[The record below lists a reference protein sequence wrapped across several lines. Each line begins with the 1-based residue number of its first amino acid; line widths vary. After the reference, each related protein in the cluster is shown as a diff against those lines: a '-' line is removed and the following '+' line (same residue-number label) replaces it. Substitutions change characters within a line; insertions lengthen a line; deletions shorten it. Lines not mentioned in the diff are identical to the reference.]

1 MAHDEGAWGPSRP
14 EELGSARAAPQ
25 PRPRVGIG
33 SESEARQ
40 MGFRLDTPKRFRV
53 TPDSLPLL
61 QRGSTAASR
70 RLGPCDPGH
79 RRRVTE
85 RVIWFLRAA
94 KPLRQAGSAGTAAAC
109 GSSLGFARI
118 SAGYTKILASMT
130 SWRAPSARRDGGRGA
145 SPRRL
150 RRRVCLRLDD
160 QR

>member
-1 MAHDEGAWGPSRP
+1 MMKAPGALLAQKSLVAP
-14 EELGSARAAPQ
+14 ELHRS
-25 PRPRVGIG
+25 RVGIG

-94 KPLRQAGSAGTAAAC
+94 KPLRQAGSAGTAA
-109 GSSLGFARI
+109 
-118 SAGYTKILASMT
+118 
-130 SWRAPSARRDGGRGA
+130 GA
-145 SPRRL
+145 
-150 RRRVCLRLDD
+150 V
-160 QR
+160 

>member
-1 MAHDEGAWGPSRP
+1 MMKAPGALLAQKSLVAP
-14 EELGSARAAPQ
+14 ELHRS
-25 PRPRVGIG
+25 RVGIG

-145 SPRRL
+145 FPRRL